1 MLTDKLRIANA
12 LNEYFCSAFTSDDGK
27 IPRISVLDATPPIS
41 SLDINEAGVL
51 SLLLGIDVK
60 KSPGVDEI
68 PNAFLRR
75 YAEWW
80 KAAYTYVLHTVCYSM
95 DFDLAADLRETAFAE
110 CPEPWKYTLTM
121 TVNAGRDPMGNQV
134 IMATVHD
141 SGSFSGGLPRTIT
154 MTATHRYVISAK
166 QTDVLTLPPPYETA
180 CIDYHRLN
188 DTKTRTGFSKTQDKE
203 CEDTCIQHVWEK
215 LCGCV
220 SANYMLRHTIDAP
233 VCSTVERYETTRP
246 FGIGDSR
253 VRPAA

>member
-1 MLTDKLRIANA
+1 MEEAYGLCGVFWCCIPF
-12 LNEYFCSAFTSDDGK
+12 ETSRGGG
-27 IPRISVLDATPPIS
+27 RAV
-41 SLDINEAGVL
+41 V
-51 SLLLGIDVK
+51 IDL
-60 KSPGVDEI
+60 PDMA
-68 PNAFLRR
+68 PLRR
-75 YAEWW
+75 ETVAGQRSQRW
-80 KAAYTYVLHTVCYSM
+80 KVAYTYVLHTVCYSM
-95 DFDLAADLRETAFAE
+95 DFDLAAELREPETAFAE
-110 CPEPWKYTLTM
+110 CPEPWKYTLAM

-141 SGSFSGGLPRTIT
+141 SGSFSGGLPRTIM

-203 CEDTCIQHVWEK
+203 CEDTCIQQVWEK

-233 VCSTVERYETTRP
+233 VCSTVERCECTLLPLCTR
-246 FGIGDSR
+246 
-253 VRPAA
+253 RPANRKQAGPRGGQKYIQLVSQCGNIYVV